1 MVYIKILNEIY
12 PSPVT
17 NFLMIF
23 HDLTLYHENIV
34 YTLNGLV
41 STSKKCFSE
50 STYTKGF
57 SILGGMKRSL
67 PLPAKNLLILPT

>member
-41 STSKKCFSE
+41 STSKNVLVKALIL
-50 STYTKGF
+50 KGF
-57 SILGGMKRSL
+57 
-67 PLPAKNLLILPT
+67 PY